1 LRISELSSAS
11 PTLMITCS
19 GISLGQSI
27 QNVSLIALVS
37 GLKLAQW
44 NNLEDKTIKV
54 PSMILKTSPAE
65 LDKFEACLL
74 SK

>member
-1 LRISELSSAS
+1 
-11 PTLMITCS
+11 MITCS
-19 GISLGQSI
+19 GISLDRSK

-44 NNLEDKTIKV
+44 NNLEDKVRKV
-54 PSMILKTSPAE
+54 PSITLKRFISE
-65 LDKFEACLL
+65 LGKFEACLA